1 MANSGRP
8 RGIALDLTLREL
20 NPNHKY
26 RMLLTAP
33 PSLHWLAELGVVKSD
48 ESVYLMPLVDRPAT
62 VSVLDSSK
70 SMSYEL
76 LPNSGAHVSFHES
89 GAINVFLGKDKLALR
104 SPGGKRSAI
113 GPLFAIAVNSTAI
126 LAPATVGEINDMPA
140 RKRALPIMGS
150 PWPGPVVLT
159 VFRSAVSSAWTAP
172 ALADLSQVNVHLPV
186 RDKSVRYHVVV
197 WQNQRFKA
205 PPGDIAIS
213 MLGAK

>member
-1 MANSGRP
+1 MANSGHP

-33 PSLHWLAELGVVKSD
+33 PALHWLAELGVVKSD
-48 ESVYLMPLVDRPAT
+48 ESVYLMPLVDRSAR
-62 VSVLDSSK
+62 VAVLDSSK
-70 SMSYEL
+70 SKSYEFS
-76 LPNSGAHVSFHES
+76 PNSGMHISFHES
-89 GAINVFLGKDKLALR
+89 GAINLFLGEDKLALR
-104 SPGGKRSAI
+104 TPASTRSAI

-126 LAPATVGEINDMPA
+126 LAPATVGEINRLPA
-140 RKRALPIMGS
+140 RKRALPIMGG
-150 PWPGPVVLT
+150 PWLAPVVLT
-159 VFRSAVSSAWTAP
+159 VFRSAVGSAWTAP

-197 WQNQRFKA
+197 WQNRRFKA

-213 MLGAK
+213 ILSAK